1 MGGISKANRLS
12 LKMAKTSSKLKV
24 CPCKDKLCTFPYFCP
39 SFIALDL
46 PKKNAF
52 LTEQSL
58 CGNCLIN
65 HGKVQCKYDNRHSC
79 SSSNDKNKH
88 HWMLCPESKKT
99 KVTAGLTRFTCL
111 NIERPDIKIVTSL
124 LDDLD
129 ICPSQF
135 LEEVGNN
142 LDIEEFD
149 PSDDEGAYSESSD
162 SEGQNTGGLFYSK
175 ENQEPRKICSN
186 CRQVCKGCQSDE
198 DLGLPSSFEQESAY
212 RD

>member
-1 MGGISKANRLS
+1 
-12 LKMAKTSSKLKV
+12 
-24 CPCKDKLCTFPYFCP
+24 
-39 SFIALDL
+39 
-46 PKKNAF
+46 
-52 LTEQSL
+52 
-58 CGNCLIN
+58 
-65 HGKVQCKYDNRHSC
+65 
-79 SSSNDKNKH
+79 
-88 HWMLCPESKKT
+88 MLCPESKKT

-111 NIERPDIKIVTSL
+111 DIERPDINIVTSL

-162 SEGQNTGGLFYSK
+162 SEGQNTGGLFNSK
-175 ENQEPRKICSN
+175 ESQEPRKICSN

-198 DLGLPSSFEQESAY
+198 DLGLPSSFEQEIAW
-212 RD
+212 RDQMHWTESFYNHQSETFDSTGDTGLGTMVNSGLMVESHLGT